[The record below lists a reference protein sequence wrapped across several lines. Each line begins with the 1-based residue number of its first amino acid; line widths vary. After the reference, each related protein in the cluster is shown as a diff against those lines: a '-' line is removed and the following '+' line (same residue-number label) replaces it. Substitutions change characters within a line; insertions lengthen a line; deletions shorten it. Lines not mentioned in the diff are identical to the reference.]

1 MTQTQ
6 KLPANL
12 IWKFDQSV
20 ANIFATHVRQHIPD
34 YEIVLDKTLN
44 ICNERLS
51 KESAILEIG
60 CAIGETVSR
69 LSKNGYKNIHA
80 VDQSQDMLD
89 YCPKDA
95 ATYYCSS
102 DFPRIDL
109 SFDAVLCNWTL
120 HFIKNKIDYLKNI
133 YDSMSS
139 NGFLILSEKTEN
151 SGLALEQ
158 YHQWKSSNGVSDEE
172 IQSKAK
178 SLEGVLFVNS
188 INWYLKNLKSIGF
201 KEIYIANSTWCFT
214 TFVAVK
220 NN

>member
-1 MTQTQ
+1 MEWTFN
-6 KLPANL
+6 KEIAK
-12 IWKFDQSV
+12 KFNRH
-20 ANIFATHVRQHIPD
+20 ARQHIPD
-34 YEIVLDKTLN
+34 YERVLNLTINLCTQKLKKN
-44 ICNERLS
+44 SN
-51 KESAILEIG
+51 ILEIG

-69 LSKNGYKNIHA
+69 LNEKGYKNVHA

-102 DFPRIDL
+102 NFPKIDL
-109 SFDAVLCNWTL
+109 LFDAVLCNWTL
-120 HFIKNKIDYLKNI
+120 HFIKNKNDYLKNI
-133 YDSMSS
+133 YNAMNS
-139 NGFLILSEKTEN
+139 NSFLILSEKTEN
-151 SGLALEQ
+151 SGLALKQ
-158 YHQWKSSNGVSDEE
+158 YHQWKSNNGVSDEE

-201 KEIYIANSTWCFT
+201 NEIYIANSTWCFT

>member
-1 MTQTQ
+1 MIDTF
-6 KLPANL
+6 KLQPK
-12 IWKFDQSV
+12 WKFNKEV
-20 ANIFATHVRQHIPD
+20 AQKFNQHARQHIPD
-34 YEIVLDKTLN
+34 YERVLDLTINLCTQKVKKN
-44 ICNERLS
+44 SN
-51 KESAILEIG
+51 ILEIG

-69 LSKNGYKNIHA
+69 LSKKGYKNIHA

-178 SLEGVLFVNS
+178 SLEEVLFVDTVD
-188 INWYLKNLKSIGF
+188 WYLKNLKSIGF
-201 KEIYIANSTWCFT
+201 KKIYIANSTWCFT
-214 TFVAVK
+214 TFIAVK
-220 NN
+220 K

>member
-1 MTQTQ
+1 ME
-6 KLPANL
+6 
-12 IWKFDQSV
+12 WKFNKEIAKKFNQY
-20 ANIFATHVRQHIPD
+20 VRQHIPD
-34 YEIVLDKTLN
+34 YERVLDLTLN
-44 ICNERLS
+44 LCTQKLKKDSN
-51 KESAILEIG
+51 ILEIG

-69 LSKNGYKNIHA
+69 LNKKGYKNIHA

-102 DFPRIDL
+102 NFPKIDL
-109 SFDAVLCNWTL
+109 LFDAVLCNWTL
-120 HFIKNKIDYLKNI
+120 HFIKNKINYLKNI
-133 YDSMSS
+133 YNAMNS

-158 YHQWKSSNGVSDEE
+158 YHRWKSSNGVSDKE

-178 SLEGVLFVNS
+178 SLKGVLFVDS
-188 INWYLKNLKSIGF
+188 IDWYLKNLESVGF

-214 TFVAVK
+214 TFIAVK